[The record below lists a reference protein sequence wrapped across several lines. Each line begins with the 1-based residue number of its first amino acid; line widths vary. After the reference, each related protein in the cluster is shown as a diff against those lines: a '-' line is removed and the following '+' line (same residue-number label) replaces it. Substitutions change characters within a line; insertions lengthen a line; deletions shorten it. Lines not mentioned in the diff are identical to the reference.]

1 MLDTPGTTDPIRP
14 NSIGFLKQQDDAEGV
29 RNALSP
35 SDSTTLLNLATVM
48 GRILL
53 FILIC
58 CCDVRILDF
67 IVDVSGFIALDPPFV
82 MSFLDEVS
90 RHYSRTLN
98 VVTNIFRQVP
108 AHIVLL

>member
-14 NSIGFLKQQDDAEGV
+14 NSIGLLKQQDDAEGV

-53 FILIC
+53 FHIDLLLGLI
-58 CCDVRILDF
+58 
-67 IVDVSGFIALDPPFV
+67 SGLEWPKCPHPRLYCEHIWLHSIRPAFR
-82 MSFLDEVS
+82 DE
-90 RHYSRTLN
+90 L
-98 VVTNIFRQVP
+98 P
-108 AHIVLL
+108 G